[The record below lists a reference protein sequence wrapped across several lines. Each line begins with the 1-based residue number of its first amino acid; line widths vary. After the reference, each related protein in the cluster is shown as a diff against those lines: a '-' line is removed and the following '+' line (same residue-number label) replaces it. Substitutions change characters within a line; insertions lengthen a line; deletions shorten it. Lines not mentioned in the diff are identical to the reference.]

1 MLNLN
6 ELNADGAPPSEMA
19 QKSCSLDRP
28 PVTAQ
33 QMVLIPIML
42 PNSYRFSYN
51 SLHVI
56 KRAYRI
62 DYRRIIQVHDHNAPA
77 VPRRPHT
84 RDITHNHKG

>member
-42 PNSYRFSYN
+42 PKSTIGESYKFMIIMRR
-51 SLHVI
+51 LCPDGHI
-56 KRAYRI
+56 RAI
-62 DYRRIIQVHDHNAPA
+62 
-77 VPRRPHT
+77 
-84 RDITHNHKG
+84 